1 MTDYETN
8 RAEIAAALAAANNV
22 LSNPTKNRTASMGT
36 YGYTYASLDTVLAHV
51 RPVLA
56 AHGLSIMQDV
66 TVDGN
71 RVNVSTAVL
80 HSSGESIATGPI
92 GGPTGSDYQ
101 ALGSA
106 ITYLRRYGV
115 LAALGLATDE
125 DDDDGATAPK
135 HAETTPA
142 ARPHTL
148 TSGPRDRMAGAKA
161 ANASDKQLGLL
172 RKLMGELGETEI
184 TLNDYT
190 TKVLGFE
197 MPTDGLEQ
205 LGRNAASSLIDAL
218 MSRAKTETPKVTRV
232 SHSDQ
237 AIAEIDPWA
246 TEIPLPPEPDEP
258 EW

>member
-125 DDDDGATAPK
+125 DDDGATAPK
-135 HAETTPA
+135 HSETTPA

-161 ANASDKQLGLL
+161 ANASDKQVGMI
-172 RKLMGELGETEI
+172 RKLMRELGTNEAE
-184 TLNDYT
+184 LDAYT
-190 TKVLGFE
+190 TEVLGFTL
-197 MPTDGLEQ
+197 PTEGLEQ
-205 LGRNAASSLIDAL
+205 LGKNAASSLIDAL

-237 AIAEIDPWA
+237 AIADIDPWA